1 MEALSDERID
11 AVIPATRSPE
21 HVCEN
26 AAAGDPPSFD
36 ADQRRLVERLAA

>member
-26 AAAGDPPSFD
+26 AAA
-36 ADQRRLVERLAA
+36 RRRSTRTSGVL